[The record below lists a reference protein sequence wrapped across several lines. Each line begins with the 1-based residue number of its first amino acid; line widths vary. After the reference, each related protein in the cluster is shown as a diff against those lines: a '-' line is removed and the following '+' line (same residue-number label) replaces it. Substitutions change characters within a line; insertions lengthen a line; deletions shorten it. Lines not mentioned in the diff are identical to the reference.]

1 MLCRRSAIAVLVAG
15 LVGLLGGCT
24 SSADSGAQL
33 PDGAGLVSA
42 SAEALTQ
49 LHSVRFKLGVSG
61 TIPGLPI
68 RQIDGDA
75 TLTGSPNG
83 TAKGHADMQEAIDR
97 FQVDYVLKDDKL
109 FLTRTD
115 GTHEEIP
122 AQPEYLP
129 SALLEAS
136 GGLHRLLTGATA
148 FKTEVEEKL
157 GDVATYR
164 VAAKLPKA
172 VISSVI
178 PGILSDVDVK
188 FWVEKA
194 DSRRLMRV
202 WMQVP
207 PIVANEGAVM
217 LELALSNLNE
227 PVSTP

>member
-1 MLCRRSAIAVLVAG
+1 
-15 LVGLLGGCT
+15 LVGLISGCT
-24 SSADSGAQL
+24 SSAGSDAQL
-33 PDGAGLVSA
+33 PDGVGLVTA
-42 SAEALTQ
+42 SAQALTG

-75 TLTGSPNG
+75 TLDGSPTG

-97 FQVDYVLKDDKL
+97 FQVDYVLTGDKL
-109 FLTRTD
+109 LLTRTD
-115 GTHEEIP
+115 GTHQELP
-122 AQPEYLP
+122 APPEYLP

-136 GGLHRLLTGATA
+136 GGLHRLLTGATDL
-148 FKTEVEEKL
+148 KTEVKEKL
-157 GDVATYR
+157 GDVETYR

-178 PGILSDVDVK
+178 PGIQSDVDVK
-188 FWVEKA
+188 FWVEQA
-194 DSRRLMRV
+194 ETRRLIRV

-217 LELALSNLNE
+217 LELALSNLNV
-227 PVSTP
+227 PVN

>member
-1 MLCRRSAIAVLVAG
+1 MLCRRSAIAVL
-15 LVGLLGGCT
+15 LVGLISGCT
-24 SSADSGAQL
+24 SSAGSDAQL
-33 PDGAGLVSA
+33 PDGVGLVTA
-42 SAEALTQ
+42 SAQALTG

-75 TLTGSPNG
+75 TLDGSPTG

-97 FQVDYVLKDDKL
+97 FQVDYVLTGDKL
-109 FLTRTD
+109 LLTRTD
-115 GTHEEIP
+115 GTHQELP
-122 AQPEYLP
+122 APPEYLP

-136 GGLHRLLTGATA
+136 GGLHRLLTGATDL
-148 FKTEVEEKL
+148 KTEVKEKL
-157 GDVATYR
+157 GDVETYR

-178 PGILSDVDVK
+178 PGIQSDVDVK
-188 FWVEKA
+188 FWVEQA
-194 DSRRLMRV
+194 ETRRLIRV

-217 LELALSNLNE
+217 LELALSNLNV
-227 PVSTP
+227 PVN